1 MRDGNLTDRLGM
13 MPLSK
18 VIDSL
23 QRLFHSR
30 RLRIAIGLALLA
42 AVACGGHFFFWR
54 YHLKRFTEV
63 APGVLYRVAQPT
75 EFGLR
80 HLADAYGIRT
90 VVSLQLFDFRLY
102 RGLID
107 FGKQDGDRES
117 EYVTKIGLRHVQW
130 PMGDEMCW
138 PWPDPWEL
146 QEFLRLV
153 DDPNARPILIHC
165 QGGRHRTGTM
175 TAIYRLE
182 YERRPIA
189 EVLREMYSY
198 SFGKPIPAQ
207 ERNLRTYVPRPLP
220 TPEEWPAVAAM
231 FEIDRSRSAPETIPT
246 LALKI
251 RSDRESGR
259 LRNTLADA
267 LVAEK
272 PYALA
277 LASRVIDTLDDSL
290 IAVALPP
297 ARKILEQRRGT
308 PRDVTAATAMI
319 ADFGTGEDQ
328 RRLLEL
334 LQSRGGREKAFYEAV
349 ACGIFNR
356 YTPNRLAFLKPL
368 LMDRTPRP
376 GDEFAGLS
384 YADTAVVRT
393 VAITDGLPIA
403 LWSDE
408 SLANDGPQLV
418 LNWLSAHPEST
429 AIGRLAP
436 PPGRRVALEGD
447 GPQEEDLSRV
457 RR

>member
-1 MRDGNLTDRLGM
+1 
-13 MPLSK
+13 MPHSK
-18 VIDSL
+18 
-23 QRLFHSR
+23 LFPHLR
-30 RLRIAIGLALLA
+30 RLSRNRALRVAISLALVVAIGY
-42 AVACGGHFFFWR
+42 GGHFFFWR

-63 APGVLYRVAQPT
+63 APGVLYRTAQPT

-80 HLADAYGIRT
+80 HMAARYGIRT

-117 EYVTKIGLRHVQW
+117 EYVQKLGLRHVQW

-138 PWPDPWEL
+138 PWPDPWEM

-153 DDPNARPILIHC
+153 DDPANRPVLIHC

-189 EVLREMYSY
+189 DVLQEMYSY
-198 SFGKPIPAQ
+198 SFGHPIPAQ

-220 TPEEWPAVAAM
+220 TLEEWPAVAAW
-231 FEIDRSRSAPETIPT
+231 FGFDSSRPPCDAVPM
-246 LALKI
+246 LALQI
-251 RSDRESGR
+251 RNDDAAGS
-259 LRNTLADA
+259 LRRTLADA
-267 LVAEK
+267 LTAEK

-277 LASRVIDTLDDSL
+277 LASRVIDDLDDPL
-290 IAVALPP
+290 IDVAMPS
-297 ARKILEQRRGT
+297 ARRILQLRRGI
-308 PRDVTAATAMI
+308 PEREVTAAAALV
-319 ADFGTGEDQ
+319 ADFGTAEDQ
-328 RRLLEL
+328 TQLLEL
-334 LQSRGGREKAFYEAV
+334 LSSRGGGDAAFYEALTR
-349 ACGIFNR
+349 GIFNR

-368 LMDRTPRP
+368 LADKHARP
-376 GDEFAGLS
+376 GEELAGLS

-393 VAITDGLPIA
+393 AAITDGLPMA

-408 SLANDGPQLV
+408 SLKNDGPQLALEW
-418 LNWLSAHPEST
+418 LNKHPEIT
-429 AIGRLAP
+429 AVSRLLP

-447 GPQEEDLSRV
+447 GPQDEDLSRM